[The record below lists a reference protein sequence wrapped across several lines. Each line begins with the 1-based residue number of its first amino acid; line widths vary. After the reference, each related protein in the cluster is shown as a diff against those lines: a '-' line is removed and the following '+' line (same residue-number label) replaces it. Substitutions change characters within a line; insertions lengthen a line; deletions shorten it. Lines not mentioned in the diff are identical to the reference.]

1 MKEGPVGVIGAGTMG
16 AGIAQAVAT
25 SKRAVL
31 ILDRTPQLVEKGV
44 SSIAGGLAKRVAQQ
58 KMAKADM
65 DAIMG
70 NIRPASSVNDFKG
83 CSVIIEAV
91 FEQPEVKMAA
101 FRELRGVADKDTLV
115 ASNTSGIPITLLA
128 TAVEHPERFVG
139 MHFFNPVPA
148 MRPIEVVR
156 GLKTT
161 DQTVGEAVAFSKA
174 IGKAPVVVKDSPGF
188 VVNRLLVPFLNEAA
202 FVLSEGLATREDIDA
217 IVKMGLNHPMGPLEL
232 LDLVGIDVAYNII
245 DSLHKEFGDSK
256 YRPAPLLK
264 QMVLAGHLG
273 RKTGK
278 GFYDYGG

>member
-278 GFYDYGG
+278 GFYDYGS

>member
-174 IGKAPVVVKDSPGF
+174 IGKAPVVGKDSPGF

-278 GFYDYGG
+278 GFYDYGS